1 MTLWSHHFTSHM
13 TVRTCA
19 LQKSNLN
26 LGVIMAPKKTD
37 VGRRYDSKFRLTTLK
52 SVLLMKAR
60 AKRFWVYRFWASGRP
75 TMCVEILFYRS
86 SDRLTNSLVFLEE
99 ETHSPAKSS
108 LFICWVIWEAVPLFF
123 VVDSLHYLKRGI
135 LFSAWQTLQNI
146 KLFPSKHA
154 LKCPKMHL
162 RRYRISKF
170 TEGDMAPGL
179 LEQ

>member
-60 AKRFWVYRFWASGRP
+60 AKRF
-75 TMCVEILFYRS
+75 
-86 SDRLTNSLVFLEE
+86 
-99 ETHSPAKSS
+99 
-108 LFICWVIWEAVPLFF
+108 
-123 VVDSLHYLKRGI
+123 
-135 LFSAWQTLQNI
+135 
-146 KLFPSKHA
+146 
-154 LKCPKMHL
+154 
-162 RRYRISKF
+162 
-170 TEGDMAPGL
+170 
-179 LEQ
+179 